1 MILNFGQASN
11 PVVLALPSK
20 NGANPKIPSLH
31 HVLVVATYPKKA
43 NVVLSLP
50 STKGFCEIKAR
61 HVIWWNCL
69 RYYLN

>member
-50 STKGFCEIKAR
+50 STLHQNIDISSYSTHHKRI
-61 HVIWWNCL
+61 L
-69 RYYLN
+69 